1 MEINS
6 DWCQEIFW
14 NCIEMIVTFLCTCGE
29 KPSTTS
35 QFFRIFL
42 FWLLREER
50 GGEHRTTLNAPYVQ
64 RFSVLSHFT
73 SWHTRGG
80 AVIPT
85 GLVRKQ
91 RKPWRQVEAWTWAGL
106 SGSGITVAP
115 ECMSLHNEGLRVWR
129 TCVQSFGACCFSGS
143 LLSQHSPVVGT
154 ADHHTFPCPAC
165 DQPSSFW
172 HHSNPLVLASFSLL
186 LTVLGQ
192 WRAQGSV
199 PCLCLSFT
207 STTSRVS
214 SLTPSLQPQP
224 TRWWLSNAHTS
235 STGLSQLCELELT
248 ALLPRCLPW
257 VSTDG
262 SRAQPS

>member
-80 AVIPT
+80 TVIPT
-85 GLVRKQ
+85 GLVRN
-91 RKPWRQVEAWTWAGL
+91 
-106 SGSGITVAP
+106 SGSREGRWKP
-115 ECMSLHNEGLRVWR
+115 EPGW
-129 TCVQSFGACCFSGS
+129 AC
-143 LLSQHSPVVGT
+143 L
-154 ADHHTFPCPAC
+154 A
-165 DQPSSFW
+165 
-172 HHSNPLVLASFSLL
+172 LASPWPQSACLF
-186 LTVLGQ
+186 TM
-192 WRAQGSV
+192 RGSV
-199 PCLCLSFT
+199 SDAPASSHLVPAASLGPSWA
-207 STTSRVS
+207 ST
-214 SLTPSLQPQP
+214 LQ
-224 TRWWLSNAHTS
+224 
-235 STGLSQLCELELT
+235 
-248 ALLPRCLPW
+248 
-257 VSTDG
+257 
-262 SRAQPS
+262 